1 MRGELLFSFWPS
13 WLLFCGSG
21 PIARRFNL
29 ATPRYSRQ
37 GAHAHFLFQDRGR
50 HLRRYFSRD
59 HASPRNLRNRAVRHC
74 YDCAHR
80 TPRQKISSCS
90 LHRLR
95 GFSRPPHFQ
104 GVSLARFCGRENGVV
119 LDFLLNISKA
129 LKRYAQS
136 HICKHY
142 LVGGGNGRAHWE
154 HRLLVL
160 LRSSGNKPGRWRLCL
175 VHEFQRRDHSI
186 FTSGS
191 LLYRRVA
198 CLDNWQS
205 YPLRFDRNITAC
217 MRWRIL
223 KDTPRLTAI
232 TLVAPGVRFGRRSC
246 DPALKGCIAV
256 LATNAYQT

>member
-1 MRGELLFSFWPS
+1 
-13 WLLFCGSG
+13 
-21 PIARRFNL
+21 
-29 ATPRYSRQ
+29 
-37 GAHAHFLFQDRGR
+37 
-50 HLRRYFSRD
+50 
-59 HASPRNLRNRAVRHC
+59 
-74 YDCAHR
+74 
-80 TPRQKISSCS
+80 
-90 LHRLR
+90 
-95 GFSRPPHFQ
+95 
-104 GVSLARFCGRENGVV
+104 
-119 LDFLLNISKA
+119 
-129 LKRYAQS
+129 
-136 HICKHY
+136 
-142 LVGGGNGRAHWE
+142 
-154 HRLLVL
+154 
-160 LRSSGNKPGRWRLCL
+160 L